1 MTPTPAPGP
10 STPSTLGGPGWRP
23 RARAHGEE
31 LGPVWA
37 ACGVSSAWAPL
48 HEVLL
53 AVPGDEQRFAEDP
66 GTWLMLERPD
76 LRTLRAQAKALGAA
90 YAAEGVT
97 VRWSLPSRPRPNHLF
112 CCDLF
117 FMTPEGAVLAR
128 MAAEQRAGEERG
140 VAEALATLGVPV
152 LLTPR
157 GRATFEGADALWLD
171 TSTVLVGTGRR
182 TNAEGVAQLR
192 WLLAGMGVQVV
203 EAELSPGVQHLL
215 GAVNPFAAGRAAAL
229 STHLTPS
236 LRQALS
242 GWDLVELPPD
252 EETETRRA
260 MNFVTLG
267 PGRVLM
273 PGGCPRTRARLE
285 AAGVVVVEAEVSEY
299 VKAGGAM
306 GCATGILRRG

>member
-1 MTPTPAPGP
+1 
-10 STPSTLGGPGWRP
+10 
-23 RARAHGEE
+23 
-31 LGPVWA
+31 
-37 ACGVSSAWAPL
+37 
-48 HEVLL
+48 
-53 AVPGDEQRFAEDP
+53 
-66 GTWLMLERPD
+66 
-76 LRTLRAQAKALGAA
+76 
-90 YAAEGVT
+90 
-97 VRWSLPSRPRPNHLF
+97 
-112 CCDLF
+112 
-117 FMTPEGAVLAR
+117 